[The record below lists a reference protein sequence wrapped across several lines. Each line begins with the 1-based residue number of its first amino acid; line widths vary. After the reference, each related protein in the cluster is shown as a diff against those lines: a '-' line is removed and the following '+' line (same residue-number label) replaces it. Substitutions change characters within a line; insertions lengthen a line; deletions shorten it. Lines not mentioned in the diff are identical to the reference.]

1 MKSIKGEIKMPEEK
15 LISNIMFQ
23 LMSFEYKIKSLFS
36 PPEKILAETDIKK
49 GYKIV
54 DYGCGPGRYTV
65 PLAEMEKGNCICC

>member
-1 MKSIKGEIKMPEEK
+1 MPEEK